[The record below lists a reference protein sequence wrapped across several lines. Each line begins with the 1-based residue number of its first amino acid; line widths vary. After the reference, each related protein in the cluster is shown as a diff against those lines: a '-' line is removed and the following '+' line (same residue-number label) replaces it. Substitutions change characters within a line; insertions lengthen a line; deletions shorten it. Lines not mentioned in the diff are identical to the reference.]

1 MIQHLSSLL
10 YSTMANLLC
19 TVSCVH
25 CELALKTIYEISTFS
40 NDCFCCSFD
49 SLTLDLLNSHS
60 MILSVQGRQEDWGGP
75 QNGLCERS
83 GGTPPG
89 NFEILHAQKC
99 GLAAPEALFR
109 VRT

>member
-1 MIQHLSSLL
+1 M
-10 YSTMANLLC
+10 LC
-19 TVSCVH
+19 AVSCVH

-40 NDCFCCSFD
+40 NDYFCCSFD

-60 MILSVQGRQEDWGGP
+60 MILSVQGRQEDWEGPRANTKSGGP

-89 NFEILHAQKC
+89 NFEILHAPKC

-109 VRT
+109 ART